1 MQAILLYCFATQQQT
16 STKSGLLYV
25 KFNAEFNELSLFF
38 LKATRSG
45 QKITKTKVVRK
56 NANWRQSGAKG

>member
-1 MQAILLYCFATQQQT
+1 MQAILLYCFATQKQT
-16 STKSGLLYV
+16 SMKSGLLYV

-45 QKITKTKVVRK
+45 QKMTETKVVLK
-56 NANWRQSGAKG
+56 NANWRQSEAKG

>member
-16 STKSGLLYV
+16 SMKSGLLYV

-45 QKITKTKVVRK
+45 QRMTETKVVRK
-56 NANWRQSGAKG
+56 NTNWRQSEAKG